1 MSIKDRKCI
10 QKSWNYFKN
19 QLNSALFL
27 HYPAITL
34 MTYQGDQIGNYA
46 ITNFKLTFVY
56 NIYGY
61 VLFSLQQPPK
71 KGEMRNRKHQK
82 SFE

>member
-1 MSIKDRKCI
+1 M
-10 QKSWNYFKN
+10 
-19 QLNSALFL
+19 
-27 HYPAITL
+27 

-46 ITNFKLTFVY
+46 IRNFKLTFVY

-61 VLFSLQQPPK
+61 VFFSLEQPPK